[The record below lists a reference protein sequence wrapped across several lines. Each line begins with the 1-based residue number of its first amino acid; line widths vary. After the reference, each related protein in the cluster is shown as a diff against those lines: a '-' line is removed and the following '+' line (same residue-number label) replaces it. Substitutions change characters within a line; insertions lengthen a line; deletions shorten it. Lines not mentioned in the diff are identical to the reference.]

1 MENEAG
7 GFCAKNFFLLNG
19 AVGSVTIT
27 PGMGRETALRV
38 RRECRAT
45 AKGNSQMEISTR
57 EKILQIVSR
66 YVIITL
72 SISIMTIGVYF
83 FKFPNNFVFGGVT
96 GGAALVAKL
105 TPLSAS
111 AFSSGANI
119 LLLILGWI
127 FLGRDFAI
135 STGWAT
141 VVMTAEL
148 ALFEKYVPLSGPL
161 SDQPMLDLVFA
172 IALPAI
178 ASALL
183 FNVGASSGGT
193 DVVAL
198 ILKKY
203 AHMQNTGEALFITDL
218 AMVLAACFVFDLY
231 TALYS
236 FVGLTVKSL
245 VVDAVLEQM
254 KMCKAILIICDDK
267 DPICDFVMRKLVR
280 GATYT
285 PCYGAYTDRP
295 HYMIYTT
302 LTHREAL
309 QLQAFIHKE
318 NLNAFISMLSTT
330 EVFGKGFNH
339 A

>member
-1 MENEAG
+1 
-7 GFCAKNFFLLNG
+7 
-19 AVGSVTIT
+19 
-27 PGMGRETALRV
+27 
-38 RRECRAT
+38 
-45 AKGNSQMEISTR
+45 MEISTR
-57 EKILQIVSR
+57 EKTLQIVSR

-203 AHMQNTGEALFITDL
+203 AHMKNTGEALFITDL

-295 HYMIYTT
+295 HYMIYMT

>member
-1 MENEAG
+1 
-7 GFCAKNFFLLNG
+7 
-19 AVGSVTIT
+19 
-27 PGMGRETALRV
+27 
-38 RRECRAT
+38 
-45 AKGNSQMEISTR
+45 MEISTQ

-111 AFSSGANI
+111 AFSSCANI

-203 AHMQNTGEALFITDL
+203 THMKNTGEALFITDL
-218 AMVLAACFVFDLY
+218 AM
-231 TALYS
+231 
-236 FVGLTVKSL
+236 
-245 VVDAVLEQM
+245 VLEQM

>member
-1 MENEAG
+1 
-7 GFCAKNFFLLNG
+7 
-19 AVGSVTIT
+19 
-27 PGMGRETALRV
+27 
-38 RRECRAT
+38 
-45 AKGNSQMEISTR
+45 MEISTR
-57 EKILQIVSR
+57 EKLLQTISR
-66 YVIITL
+66 YIIITL

-105 TPLSAS
+105 TPLS
-111 AFSSGANI
+111 
-119 LLLILGWI
+119 
-127 FLGRDFAI
+127 
-135 STGWAT
+135 
-141 VVMTAEL
+141 
-148 ALFEKYVPLSGPL
+148 
-161 SDQPMLDLVFA
+161 DQPMLDLVFA

-193 DVVAL
+193 DVIAL

-203 AHMQNTGEALFITDL
+203 THMQNTGEALFITDL

>member
-1 MENEAG
+1 
-7 GFCAKNFFLLNG
+7 
-19 AVGSVTIT
+19 
-27 PGMGRETALRV
+27 
-38 RRECRAT
+38 
-45 AKGNSQMEISTR
+45 MEISTR
-57 EKILQIVSR
+57 EKTLQIVSR

-119 LLLILGWI
+119 
-127 FLGRDFAI
+127 
-135 STGWAT
+135 
-141 VVMTAEL
+141 MTAEL

-161 SDQPMLDLVFA
+161 SNQPMLDLVFA